1 MKAKNIYFDIRL
13 GGITLNPLIAIINFL
28 MLSFLVIENV
38 IPFWLFVPLFL
49 IGVFI
54 LYSIVGNKFRK
65 IQYETDSNLIYEK
78 QTEQARTNLELFN
91 QIRLISLKTNTPL
104 TLSYQKRIFYLE
116 EIIKGIK

>member
-49 IGVFI
+49 LGVFI